1 MKILFLEIT
10 KTDKL
15 LNANSINFLK
25 GFNYEIE
32 TTLKLFNLTIFKKI
46 SFSK

>member
-1 MKILFLEIT
+1 MQILFLEIT
-10 KTDKL
+10 KNYKL

>member
-1 MKILFLEIT
+1 MKFLEIK
-10 KTDKL
+10 KTTTL
-15 LNANSINFLK
+15 LNSNSFHFFK

-32 TTLKLFNLTIFKKI
+32 TTLKIFNLTIFKKI

>member
-1 MKILFLEIT
+1 MKLLEIT
-10 KTDKL
+10 KNITL
-15 LNANSINFLK
+15 LNANSLNYRN

-32 TTLKLFNLTIFKKI
+32 TIVKFFNLIIFKKI

>member
-10 KTDKL
+10 KNETL
-15 LNANSINFLK
+15 LDANSLNFMK
-25 GFNYEIE
+25 GFNYQIE

>member
-1 MKILFLEIT
+1 MKFLEIT
-10 KTDKL
+10 KKDNL
-15 LNANSINFLK
+15 LNTNSINFRN

-32 TTLKLFNLTIFKKI
+32 TTLKLFNLTIFKKV